1 MYRMKHCKTQ
11 RERDLH
17 VIEALVRRF
26 GALSQVEIHELTHL
40 QRSAISGLARDLL
53 KQGRLVEAGRSDN
66 SIGRKRI
73 LLRLN
78 EEHGFILGVGF
89 DDEAVLAAVM
99 DLRPRIHSMVR
110 EATRLAEGMEGL
122 EHQLLSCAHEAI
134 RQAGLRTPSLLGI
147 GIAGSGLVNSQE
159 GTMVMSSTIE
169 SFRHVPL
176 RSIFEKEFAVP
187 VLLANFARA
196 KAVAERT
203 LGAGAMAD
211 DMIYVEYGKT
221 GIGAG
226 IISGG
231 KLIHGAGFA
240 AGELGHTHITEEGPP
255 CKCGSFGCLEALAGA
270 AAIEARIRKAIA
282 EGSGSEVVSL
292 AGDDPAGVSGW
303 MVLKAAEKGDKTC
316 AAIVEQA
323 ANYLGLGLAN
333 LVNLFNP
340 SVLILDQRLKL
351 AGQGLLQQI
360 VKVVKRQALSYSNE
374 NVSIS
379 FGSLGAEA
387 SVLGAGSIALEKYFE
402 IPALKPP
409 RFLIESVSGPPHRG
423 SRLGTPSIAGSDS
436 VPEFLVSRPLSP
448 NR

>member
-1 MYRMKHCKTQ
+1 MYRLKHCKTQ

-17 VIEALVRRF
+17 VVEALVRRF
-26 GALSQVEIHELTHL
+26 GSVSQVEIHELTHL
-40 QRSAISGLARDLL
+40 RRSTISGLVRDLL

-66 SIGRKRI
+66 LMGRKRV

-78 EEHGFILGVGF
+78 EEHGFFLGVGF

-110 EATRLAEGMEGL
+110 ETARLEGGMNGL
-122 EHQLLSCAHEAI
+122 AHQLLSCA
-134 RQAGLRTPSLLGI
+134 RQAVQEAGLKIESLLGI
-147 GIAGSGLVNSQE
+147 GVAGSGLVNSQN

-169 SFRHVPL
+169 SFKHVPL
-176 RSIFEKEFAVP
+176 RSIFEKEFSVP
-187 VLLANFARA
+187 VLLTNFASA
-196 KAVAERT
+196 KAIAERT

-231 KLIHGAGFA
+231 KLLHGAGYA

-255 CKCGSFGCLEALAGA
+255 CKCGSFGCLETLAGA

-292 AGDDPAGVSGW
+292 AGGDPGAVSGW
-303 MVLKAAEKGDKTC
+303 MVLRAAEMGDKTC
-316 AAIVEQA
+316 CAIVEQA

-340 SVLILDQRLKL
+340 SVLVLDQRLKL
-351 AGQGLLQQI
+351 AGQGLLEQ
-360 VKVVKRQALSYSNE
+360 VKKVVKRQALSYSTE
-374 NVSIS
+374 NVNIR
-379 FGSLGAEA
+379 FGNLGAEA

-409 RFLIESVSGPPHRG
+409 RFLIESISGPPHR
-423 SRLGTPSIAGSDS
+423 
-436 VPEFLVSRPLSP
+436 VSRPESLTRAVSNSLP
-448 NR
+448 EFPVSGPAPIEP

>member
-17 VIEALVRRF
+17 VVEALVRRF

-53 KQGRLVEAGRSDN
+53 RQGRLVEAGRSDN
-66 SIGRKRI
+66 SMGRKRI

-78 EEHGFILGVGF
+78 EEHGFFLAVGF
-89 DDEAVLAAVM
+89 DDETVLAAVM
-99 DLRPRIHSMVR
+99 DLRPRIRSVVR
-110 EATRLAEGMEGL
+110 EATRLEAGMDGL
-122 EHQLLSCAHEAI
+122 AHQLLSCAHKVM
-134 RQAGLRTPSLLGI
+134 RQAGLKIESLLGI
-147 GIAGSGLVNSQE
+147 GVAGSGLVNSQE
-159 GTMVMSSTIE
+159 GTMVMSTTIE
-169 SFRHVPL
+169 SFKQVPL
-176 RSIFEKEFAVP
+176 RRIFEKEFSVP
-187 VLLANFARA
+187 VLLVNFAGA
-196 KAVAERT
+196 KALAERT

-240 AGELGHTHITEEGPP
+240 AGELGHTHMIEEGPP

-282 EGSGSEVVSL
+282 EGSGSDVISL
-292 AGDDPAGVSGW
+292 AGGDPGAVTGW
-303 MVLKAAEKGDKTC
+303 MVFKAAEMGDKTC
-316 AAIVEQA
+316 SAIVEQA

-340 SVLILDQRLKL
+340 SVLVLDQRLKL
-351 AGQGLLQQI
+351 AGQGLLEQVI
-360 VKVVKRQALSYSNE
+360 KVVKRQALTYSTD
-374 NVSIS
+374 NVSIR

-387 SVLGAGSIALEKYFE
+387 SVLGAGSIALEKHFE

-409 RFLIESVSGPPHRG
+409 RFLIESISGPPHRS
-423 SRLGTPSIAGSDS
+423 SRHEAPTMAVSGS
-436 VPEFLVSRPLSP
+436 VPEFPESRLA
-448 NR
+448 ND